1 MEVLTT
7 KYLFFDLEDAT
18 SKGGIM
24 KICEFGYV
32 LTNEKFE
39 VLQRGNFII
48 DPNINRCDWDWRV
61 VRTILTR
68 KVREYEKSPRFDEYY
83 DDIYK
88 LITESDYVFG
98 HSLDGDAK
106 ALNQECKRYNLA
118 SIDFEFY
125 DIKKIY
131 REYDNAKRDVSV
143 VEILDKLGI
152 KGEDKTHDAET
163 DSYNTMLELKAML
176 EALELSLEDLI
187 ALCPNAKNNNNNY
200 LVESIEA
207 NRKIREAKF
216 KEFLSGEG
224 NNNLKR
230 GTPSGRLFLQFL
242 DNVVP
247 NKNIEKRLANLKFS
261 ISINYEENHYK
272 QMLNIV
278 QLLSNL
284 GATYVMK
291 ATIAD
296 VLVTY
301 EVKNEDGSLKDCSKL
316 KYVNKANDEGASIKI
331 ITFTEFMKMLDI
343 TEEELD
349 KLPMVSFDCL
359 LKDDAIIKD
368 RSTIRLIE
376 SCTPKPVPK
385 SNNGAFATIGDL
397 YGDLLK
403 SFIN

>member
-1 MEVLTT
+1 
-7 KYLFFDLEDAT
+7 
-18 SKGGIM
+18 M
-24 KICEFGYV
+24 KMCEFGYV
-32 LTNEKFE
+32 VTNEKFE
-39 VLQRGNFII
+39 VLERGNYII
-48 DPNINRCDWDWRV
+48 DPNINRSDWDWRV
-61 VRTILTR
+61 VKTILTR
-68 KVREYEKSPRFDEYY
+68 KVREYESSPRFDEYY
-83 DDIYK
+83 DDIYE
-88 LITESDYVFG
+88 LITKSNYVFG

-106 ALNQECKRYNLA
+106 ALNQECQRYDLA
-118 SIDFEFY
+118 SIDFDFY
-125 DIKKIY
+125 DIKRFY

-143 VEILDKLGI
+143 VKILDKLGI
-152 KGEDKTHDAET
+152 KGEEKTHDAET

-187 ALCPNAKNNNNNY
+187 SLCPSAKNTNKNY

-247 NKNIEKRLANLKFS
+247 NNNVERTLANLKFS

-278 QLLSNL
+278 QLLTNL

-291 ATIAD
+291 ATLAD
-296 VLVTY
+296 VFVTY
-301 EVKNEDGSLKDCSKL
+301 DVRNDDGSLKPCSKL
-316 KYVNKANDEGASIKI
+316 KYVNKANEEGASIKI
-331 ITFTEFMKMLDI
+331 IPFNEFMEMLGI
-343 TEEELD
+343 TEEKLD
-349 KLPMVSFDCL
+349 ELPMVSFDCL
-359 LKDDAIIKD
+359 LKDDAVIKD
-368 RSTIRLIE
+368 RRTLRLME
-376 SCTPKPVPK
+376 SCRPKQVPK
-385 SNNGAFATIGDL
+385 NNSGTFATIGDL

-403 SFIN
+403 SFIQK

>member
-1 MEVLTT
+1 
-7 KYLFFDLEDAT
+7 
-18 SKGGIM
+18 M

-32 LTNEKFE
+32 LTNESFE
-39 VLQRGNFII
+39 VLKRGNFII
-48 DPNINRCDWDWRV
+48 DPNIYKCDWDWRV

-68 KVREYEKSPRFDEYY
+68 KVREYESSPRFDEYY
-83 DDIYK
+83 DDIYE
-88 LITESDYVFG
+88 LITKSDYVFG

-106 ALNQECKRYNLA
+106 ALNQECQRYDLA
-118 SIDFEFY
+118 SIDFDFY
-125 DIKKIY
+125 DIKRFY

-152 KGEDKTHDAET
+152 KGEEKTHDAET

-187 ALCPNAKNNNNNY
+187 SLCPSAKNTNQDY

-207 NRKIREAKF
+207 NRRIREAKF

-247 NKNIEKRLANLKFS
+247 NNNVERTLADLKFS

-278 QLLSNL
+278 QLLTNL

-291 ATIAD
+291 ATQAD
-296 VLVTY
+296 IFVTY
-301 EVKNEDGSLKDCSKL
+301 DVRNNDGSLKPCSKL

-331 ITFTEFMKMLDI
+331 ISFNEFMTMLGI
-343 TEEELD
+343 TEEKLNE
-349 KLPMVSFDCL
+349 LPMVSFDCL
-359 LKDDAIIKD
+359 LKDDAVIKD

-376 SCTPKPVPK
+376 SCMPKQAPK
-385 SNNGAFATIGDL
+385 NNNGAFASIGDL

-403 SFIN
+403 SFITK